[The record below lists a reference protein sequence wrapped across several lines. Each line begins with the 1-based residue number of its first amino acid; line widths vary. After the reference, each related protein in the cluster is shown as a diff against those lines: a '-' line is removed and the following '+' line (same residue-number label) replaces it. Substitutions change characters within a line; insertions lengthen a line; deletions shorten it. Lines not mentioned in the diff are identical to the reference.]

1 MKIVAIH
8 QPNFFPWLGFFNKI
22 VKSDYFVLLDDV
34 QMPKKGGTWTNRV
47 PLIISG
53 KKNWLTIPIDRSYS
67 GTMPINKVKIKNELN
82 WRDKML
88 KTLYISYKKH
98 PYFSETI
105 KIIELIL
112 NLEEE
117 YLSMFN
123 ISSLNAIM
131 KHIGTSSDNI
141 YLSSKIP
148 SNGSSN
154 ELLVS
159 ITKYL
164 SGNIYLYGGGA
175 DTYQDELI
183 FKKNGIKLVPQ
194 NFNHPSY
201 VQYKQTE
208 FVEGLSIID
217 CLMNI
222 GAKKTYSIIKK

>member
-47 PLIISG
+47 PLLISG

-67 GTMPINKVKIKNELN
+67 GTRQINKVKIKDELN

-88 KTLYISYKKH
+88 KTLYMNYKKH
-98 PYFSETI
+98 PYFTETI
-105 KIIELIL
+105 KIIEPIL

-117 YLSMFN
+117 YLAIFN
-123 ISSLNAIM
+123 ISSLKAIM
-131 KHIGTSSDNI
+131 KHIGISYDNI

-148 SNGSSN
+148 TNGSSN

-159 ITKYL
+159 ITKHL
-164 SGNIYLYGGGA
+164 SGNIYLCGGGA
-175 DTYQDELI
+175 DTYQDEII
-183 FKKNGIKLVPQ
+183 FKKNDIKLVPQ

-201 VQYKQTE
+201 VQYKQSE
-208 FVEGLSIID
+208 FVKGLSIID

-222 GAKKTYSIIKK
+222 GAKKTYSIIKQ

>member
-98 PYFSETI
+98 PYFF
-105 KIIELIL
+105 K
-112 NLEEE
+112 
-117 YLSMFN
+117 
-123 ISSLNAIM
+123 
-131 KHIGTSSDNI
+131 
-141 YLSSKIP
+141 SK
-148 SNGSSN
+148 
-154 ELLVS
+154 L
-159 ITKYL
+159 
-164 SGNIYLYGGGA
+164 
-175 DTYQDELI
+175 Q
-183 FKKNGIKLVPQ
+183 
-194 NFNHPSY
+194 
-201 VQYKQTE
+201 
-208 FVEGLSIID
+208 
-217 CLMNI
+217 
-222 GAKKTYSIIKK
+222 